1 MIQQLNSVDQYCC
14 LFHIV
19 HQRTSVLLSKETT
32 VACAGPVRLA
42 SGVLAA
48 SMQLLRVRSITAVP
62 PPCLR
67 PLRS

>member
-1 MIQQLNSVDQYCC
+1 MRCTVLSR
-14 LFHIV
+14 LLRRG
-19 HQRTSVLLSKETT
+19 QRPQIAKKSPERQPLSGVT
-32 VACAGPVRLA
+32 G
-42 SGVLAA
+42 GVLAA